1 MRGRLTH
8 EYIIVG
14 GGATGASAVEGIR
27 AHDKTGRILLLSR
40 ENHPPYQRPPLSKDL
55 WFGKTTLDKL
65 PVHDEA
71 FYREN
76 GVELALR
83 REVIEIVPDQRQVWD
98 DHNTRYEYG
107 KLLIATGG
115 HPRRLHVEGSDHENI
130 RYFRSLEDYLFLRE
144 RAERIH
150 HVLVLGGGFIGM
162 ELAAA
167 LRHTGRE
174 VTLLFPEQYPLH
186 KVLPR
191 DLGLF
196 VADYYRQQGIETV
209 SGETVARFESRGEEI
224 LAYTHGGNSVTT
236 QLVVAGVGL
245 EPATDLADVAGLEVG
260 KGIEVD
266 EMARTSDPHIYA
278 AGDVAEFPC
287 IPLDQRMRVE
297 HWDHAL
303 HHGKAAGANM
313 AGADQP
319 YTHLPMFFSDLF
331 DLGWEAVGCVESH
344 LDTHAVW
351 KQEHREGIVYYLW
364 DDVIRGALLWNTWGA
379 VDWARDL
386 IRKNEVTT
394 REEREEL
401 KPPG

>member
-1 MRGRLTH
+1 MTH
-8 EYIIVG
+8 EYIIIG
-14 GGATGASAVEGIR
+14 GGATGASAIEGIR
-27 AHDKTGRILLLSR
+27 AHDQEGRILLLSR

-65 PVHDEA
+65 PVYDDA
-71 FYREN
+71 FYRDHH
-76 GVELALR
+76 VDLSLR
-83 REVIEIVPDQRQVWD
+83 REVVEIDAESRQVWD
-98 DHNTRYEYG
+98 DHNTVYEYG

-115 HPRRLHVEGSDHENI
+115 YPRRLNIEGSDHEAI
-130 RYFRSLEDYLFLRE
+130 RYFRSLEDYQFLRE
-144 RAERIH
+144 RADRIH

-174 VTLLFPEQYPLH
+174 VTLLYPDQHPLH

-196 VADYYRQQGIETV
+196 VADYYRQQGVEAI
-209 SGETVARFESRGEEI
+209 SGETVARFEAQGEEI
-224 LAYTHGGNSVTT
+224 VAYTNGGNSVTT
-236 QLVVAGVGL
+236 QLVVAGIGL
-245 EPATDLADVAGLEVG
+245 VPATDLADVAGLEVG

-266 EMARTSDPHIYA
+266 EMARTSDPNIYA

-287 IPLDQRMRVE
+287 IPLDQRMRME

-313 AGADQP
+313 AGANEP
-319 YTHLPMFFSDLF
+319 YTHLPFFFSDLF
-331 DLGWEAVGCVESH
+331 DLGWEAVGVVESH

-379 VDWARDL
+379 VDWAREL
-386 IRKNEVTT
+386 IAKKEVLT
-394 REEREEL
+394 REEREAL
-401 KPPG
+401 TPPG